1 MVQTVLPTFSRVR
14 TWQEHPGVWGKVEE
28 SLGTPC
34 RVSLA
39 VGACLRGSLSGV
51 HPLPPLLWKQ
61 EGASNLLNLCVDKL
75 SRSAEEDYPEL
86 ICLFKLVVVIV
97 TSPLPSS
104 GILSLPSPRVCGLQS
119 FLFGPWKPQ
128 NHLWGRIADLVVSG
142 APFFGDGSEGSLFFQ
157 RPIGCLV
164 SLGIP
169 GWGGPL
175 RTFLT
180 LVHLRPLL
188 STCIGEIL
196 PKCPEPRILSRS

>member
-1 MVQTVLPTFSRVR
+1 M
-14 TWQEHPGVWGKVEE
+14 
-28 SLGTPC
+28 
-34 RVSLA
+34 
-39 VGACLRGSLSGV
+39 
-51 HPLPPLLWKQ
+51 HPLPPLWKQ

-97 TSPLPSS
+97 ISLLPSS
-104 GILSLPSPRVCGLQS
+104 SILSLVPSPGFVDSGPFSSGLGS
-119 FLFGPWKPQ
+119 Q
-128 NHLWGRIADLVVSG
+128 NHLWGRIADLVVCG

-157 RPIGCLV
+157 RSIGCLV

-175 RTFLT
+175 STFLI

-188 STCIGEIL
+188 PTLYRENV
-196 PKCPEPRILSRS
+196 PKCPAPRTLSRSWVTLRGPDGTMEGQSGCIQVSPRL